1 MSSDPSSLMSPL
13 PARYDRLRIDAAF
26 VYTADT
32 NRPVIADGSVLIR
45 DAIILAVGTH
55 AEVDEFERD
64 HPEAVPSRSRHIEA
78 HDRMVLPGLI
88 NDHWHEAS
96 ALRAY
101 AGMTVQPDDSDTAP
115 GPFTAGADMRP
126 VTVLFDDFYRIAAAM
141 PQELAQLAAMYSL
154 VSQLRSGTT
163 TIADFG
169 SINRPD
175 TLAAA
180 ALQTGVRTVVTS
192 FGIDGIC
199 RPGENVFER
208 THDTA
213 EVLERAKAV
222 LEHYHR
228 HESGLVRAMPSIL
241 FGLSATNE
249 LMLGVND
256 LAGRY
261 DSPIATHIA
270 AAATENQAS
279 QEIFGCRSV
288 ERWHRLGL
296 LSPRIISAHTVFA
309 DDDEVGWLLNA
320 GVHITH
326 SPQRYGATG
335 ENLITATK
343 QVLRLL
349 RANAPVSL
357 STDGDPLPLGG
368 MPESMRMGWLAY
380 NEAAGDPTIVTPMRA
395 LSMATLRGA
404 EALRWQDEIGSISA
418 GKKADLFTVP
428 INDFR
433 YVGMRRP
440 LQAFLSAGGSGD
452 IDMVVADGRVLVED
466 KALTFVDER
475 DLADAFLTAST
486 ELARTLGAQ
495 IPPTE

>member
-1 MSSDPSSLMSPL
+1 MSFDPGSLTSPL
-13 PARYDRLRIDAAF
+13 PHRYDRLRIDAAF
-26 VYTADT
+26 VYTADPD
-32 NRPVIADGSVLIR
+32 RPVIADASVLIG
-45 DAIILAVGTH
+45 DATILAVGTW
-55 AEVDEFERD
+55 AEVDDIERD
-64 HPEAVPSRSRHIEA
+64 LPAADKGRTRRIDA
-78 HDRMVLPGLI
+78 GDRMVLPGLV

-115 GPFTAGADMRP
+115 GPFAGGADMRP
-126 VTVLFDDFYRIAAAM
+126 ITVLFDDFQGIAAAM
-141 PQELAQLAAMYSL
+141 PDELAHLAAVHSL

-163 TIADFG
+163 TVADFG

-175 TLAAA
+175 ALAAA
-180 ALQTGVRTVVTS
+180 ALQIGIRTVVTS
-192 FGIDGIC
+192 YGLDGVC
-199 RPGENVFER
+199 RPGENSFVH

-213 EVLERAKAV
+213 EVLERARVV
-222 LEHYHR
+222 LERYQR
-228 HESGLVRAMPSIL
+228 HESGLLRAMPSVL
-241 FGLSATNE
+241 FGLSASDE
-249 LMLGVND
+249 LMVGSND
-256 LAGRY
+256 LAERF
-261 DSPIATHIA
+261 DTPIATHIS
-270 AAATENQAS
+270 AAATENSAS
-279 QEIFGCRSV
+279 QDIFGCRSV

-296 LSPRIISAHTVFA
+296 LSPRIISAHTAFA
-309 DDDEVGWLLNA
+309 DDDELGWLLDA

-335 ENLITATK
+335 ENVITATK

-380 NEAAGDPTIVTPMRA
+380 NEAAGNSANVTPMRA

-404 EALRWQDEIGSISA
+404 EALRWQDEIGSLTV

-428 INDFR
+428 IHDFR
-433 YVGMRRP
+433 YVGLRRP

-452 IDMVVADGRVLVED
+452 IDMVIVDGRVLVED
-466 KALTFVDER
+466 KALTFADER
-475 DLADAFLTAST
+475 ELSEAFLAAST
-486 ELARTLGAQ
+486 ELARAMGAE
-495 IPPTE
+495 IPPLN